1 MSVAIKPREM
11 TMSKEKPTKENK
23 TKADDLIKKATK
35 DAKVELS
42 EEDLKRVSGGAP
54 PDPCKV

>member
-1 MSVAIKPREM
+1 
-11 TMSKEKPTKENK
+11 MSKEKPTKETK